1 MIINNWRDY
10 VIFMIIL
17 LGTWSF
23 IARMVKK

>member
-17 LGTWSF
+17 LGTWAF